1 MKNPAFATTS
11 VRKVSTWFYDAGGG
25 TKIVYIVGDTGAGLA
40 VHVRRGTINGTAITW
55 GTDTSVTVANKPDAR
70 APFITRDASG
80 YILIGTDNKET
91 VAGMELAAIPAANA
105 D

>member
-40 VHVRRGTINGTAITW
+40 VHVRRGTIKGAAITW

-70 APFITRDASG
+70 APFITRGATG
-80 YILIGTDNKET
+80 YNWIGTDNKEAA
-91 VAGMELAAIPAANA
+91 AGWKLPA
-105 D
+105 DRS